1 MKLSKIEVNLEV
13 GSWSRDPRV
22 FMLLE
27 LMVAGATPRET
38 FGSFPAKL
46 APPCPPKFNFTLL
59 NAPSEF

>member
-1 MKLSKIEVNLEV
+1 MKLSKIEVNLKWEV
-13 GSWSRDPRV
+13 GGRDPRV
-22 FMLLE
+22 FMILG